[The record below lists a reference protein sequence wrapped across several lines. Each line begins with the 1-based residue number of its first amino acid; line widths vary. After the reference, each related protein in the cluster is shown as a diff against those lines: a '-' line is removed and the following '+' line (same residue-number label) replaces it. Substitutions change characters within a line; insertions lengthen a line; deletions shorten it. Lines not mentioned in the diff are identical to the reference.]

1 MTLDKKSQHTRDK
14 CKNINTIKSK
24 HNKKRNRLAYSFGLD
39 DADGDGYT
47 PGSACDPAKPL

>member
-1 MTLDKKSQHTRDK
+1 MTLDKKSQHTHDK

-24 HNKKRNRLAYSFGLD
+24 HNKKRNRLAYSFGLH